1 MLHICFG
8 HYVTQ
13 CAENKTAAL
22 KYMFFGVEYG
32 YGCSVHILLV
42 RFEVIIDNCK
52 WNWYVLR
59 LHWNLCL
66 VIIILNS
73 PCYLS
78 IRYSVSDA
86 AGQIC
91 RLAYGKN

>member
-1 MLHICFG
+1 MLHVFFG

-42 RFEVIIDNCK
+42 RFEVII
-52 WNWYVLR
+52 
-59 LHWNLCL
+59 
-66 VIIILNS
+66 IITSNRTKSTFIMIN
-73 PCYLS
+73 Y
-78 IRYSVSDA
+78 
-86 AGQIC
+86 
-91 RLAYGKN
+91 